1 MRERERQSP
10 SVPPVDQAAR
20 RAQRA
25 WLLVALGIFTAATL
39 STYWPVFRDGSKQVV
54 LAGRLAD
61 KPASRV
67 SDMNTADLM
76 FETWL
81 VFRHAHTFVH
91 SPLRLF
97 QAEHCAPEDNSLV
110 FGIPMITMGILAI
123 PFYLATGEP
132 VQTFN
137 LVLLTM
143 TLIGAIAMYLLI
155 VEWTKVPGAGIVA
168 GLLFCL
174 HPIRMLDIA
183 HPSVWDTAWT
193 LISIFFL
200 VRLFAR
206 GHWLDAIGL
215 SIALTLQIW
224 ASIYPFLAAIFLMT
238 PVALWLCMK
247 YRLRNV
253 SFAQLLL
260 VAASGTLAAA
270 ILFLP
275 YLEARGTGQLRAN
288 YALYLPWRFY
298 SPDGIF
304 FMSWTLLV
312 LSSLSLIIGRKR
324 ALGGLDA
331 DPRWALLA
339 GIAFVAIIGAGPY
352 VNDIWGVLGIDPVFG
367 IPSLGGLMREAVP
380 GVDSIRGYARIGA
393 GGVQLGL
400 CVLAGIGAAGL
411 IRVGG
416 RYGFLV
422 AAGLIVV
429 VAADTLRPHFLGL
442 NPRYQLDTVAIRPS
456 DSEIAFYQRLE
467 DLENRGPIFQVPGGF
482 TSFSPIE
489 LSDILLSAFHH
500 RRTSACF
507 GSHRPASQTM
517 LSDIAKRLPSPEAFN
532 ELQALGFTTIV
543 IQEKSTRSN
552 AGTAKGKYRPE
563 RRSTRFRESAEQH
576 QDLLRRIHSD
586 GTRTA
591 YALLGTGQD

>member
-1 MRERERQSP
+1 MRGREGQSP
-10 SVPPVDQAAR
+10 AVPPVARAAR

-39 STYWPVFRDGSKQVV
+39 STYWPVFRDGSKQVA
-54 LAGRLAD
+54 LESRLPD
-61 KPASRV
+61 QPSSRPRDIKD
-67 SDMNTADLM
+67 SDLM
-76 FETWL
+76 FEAWL
-81 VFRHAHTFVH
+81 VARHAHTFVH
-91 SPLRLF
+91 NPLRLF
-97 QAEHCAPEDNSLV
+97 QAEHCAPEDNALV

-168 GLLFCL
+168 GLVFCL

-183 HPSVWDTAWT
+183 HPSVWDTTWT
-193 LISIFFL
+193 LIAIFFS

-206 GHWLDAIGL
+206 GRWLDAIGL
-215 SIALTLQIW
+215 SIALALQIW

-253 SFAQLLL
+253 SVAQLLL

-275 YLEARGTGQLRAN
+275 YLEAQSAGQLRAKF
-288 YALYLPWRFY
+288 ALFSPWSFYL
-298 SPDGIF
+298 PDGIF

-324 ALGGLDA
+324 TLGGLDA

-339 GIAFVAIIGAGPY
+339 GIAFVAIIAAGPY
-352 VNDIWGVLGIDPVFG
+352 LNDIWGVLGIGPVFI
-367 IPSLGGLMREAVP
+367 IPNLGRLMREAVP
-380 GVDSIRGYARIGA
+380 GLDSIRGYARVGA
-393 GGVQLGL
+393 GGGQLGL

-411 IRVGG
+411 IRLGG
-416 RYGFLV
+416 RYGVLV

-429 VAADTLRPHFLGL
+429 AAADTLRPHFLGL

-456 DSEIAFYQRLE
+456 DSAIAFYQRLE

-482 TSFSPIE
+482 TSFKPVE

-517 LSDIAKRLPSPEAFN
+517 LSNIAKRLPSREAFK

-543 IQEKSTRSN
+543 VQEKSRSSK
-552 AGTAKGKYRPE
+552 AGTTKGRYRLK
-563 RRSTRFRESAEQH
+563 RRSTRFRESADQH
-576 QDLLRRIHSD
+576 QDVLRRIHSE

-591 YALLGTGQD
+591 YALLETGQD